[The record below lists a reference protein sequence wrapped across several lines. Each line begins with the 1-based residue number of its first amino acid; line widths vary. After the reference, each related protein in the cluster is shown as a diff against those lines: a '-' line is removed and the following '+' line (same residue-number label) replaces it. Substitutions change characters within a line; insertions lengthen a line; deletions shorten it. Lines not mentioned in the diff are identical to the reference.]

1 MATDIGNML
10 MNRTTIILLGTA
22 LLFGCNADQLEVN
35 LKTDDLRQ
43 AAVGEQLFASFEAE
57 FSLVSEL
64 DEQQRSELDQMIAT
78 VEDFMVIDD
87 VEIENSDFGINLIVE
102 GEMPISSTQV
112 ASPFYVSVT
121 NSDIFGDMYRV
132 ELGNGY
138 EFERFQNAMQ
148 GINFMLAPN
157 AIQPVKFKLR
167 GEGTVLAPAV
177 EIDGYTYLF
186 YAGDIDRRLTMNFS
200 GGPFDNTSGGFL
212 LSK

>member
-1 MATDIGNML
+1 
-10 MNRTTIILLGTA
+10 MNRTHSLILSTA

-35 LKTDDLRQ
+35 LKTEELRE
-43 AAVGEQLFASFEAE
+43 AATGTAMTTSFEAE

-64 DEQQRSELDQMIAT
+64 DDQQRAELDQMIAT
-78 VEDFMVIDD
+78 VEDFMEIDD
-87 VEIENSDFGINLIVE
+87 IEIQNSDFGITLTVE
-102 GEMPISSTQV
+102 GQMPVSASEV
-112 ASPFYVSVT
+112 AAPYYVSVT
-121 NSDIFGDMYRV
+121 ESDIFGDMYRV
-132 ELGNGY
+132 ELANGY

-157 AIQPVKFKLR
+157 AVQPVKFKLR

-186 YAGDIDRRLTMNFS
+186 YAGDIGRRLTMNFS
-200 GGPFDNTSGGFL
+200 GGPFENTSGGFL

>member
-1 MATDIGNML
+1 
-10 MNRTTIILLGTA
+10 MNRTHSLILSTA

-35 LKTDDLRQ
+35 LKTEELRE
-43 AAVGEQLFASFEAE
+43 AATGTAMTTSFEAE

-64 DEQQRSELDQMIAT
+64 DDQQRAELDQMIAT
-78 VEDFMVIDD
+78 VEDFMEIDD
-87 VEIENSDFGINLIVE
+87 IEIQNSDFGITLTVE
-102 GEMPISSTQV
+102 GQMPVSASEV
-112 ASPFYVSVT
+112 AAPYYVSVT
-121 NSDIFGDMYRV
+121 ESDIFGDMYRV
-132 ELGNGY
+132 ELANGY

-157 AIQPVKFKLR
+157 AVQPVKFKVR

-186 YAGDIDRRLTMNFS
+186 YAGDIERRLTMNFS
-200 GGPFDNTSGGFL
+200 GGPYENTSGGFL